1 MHYSFTNDAFRSK
14 NKSFQYHLSFW
25 NTGMR
30 KERISYLTFPFLNY
44 LLSISG
50 NHFQIPVSVNE
61 IRREEECQKF

>member
-14 NKSFQYHLSFW
+14 NKSFQYHSSFR
-25 NTGMR
+25 NTSMKKR
-30 KERISYLTFPFLNY
+30 TDMLPDFSVLY
-44 LLSISG
+44 LLSVSG